1 MATAIPMAMPTYAD
15 VVRVLLGVASES
27 NPAAAVVGEVL
38 LLLLLL
44 LSTGDGAVLVVVVVE
59 VESLDD
65 VVATI
70 LVRVTA
76 PLEMNVKGVAEPLSN
91 STGFAAV
98 VFLEQQSSGSAASV
112 S

>member
-27 NPAAAVVGEVL
+27 NPAAAGVGEV
-38 LLLLLL
+38 LLLLL

>member
-27 NPAAAVVGEVL
+27 NPAAAVVGEV
-38 LLLLLL
+38 LLLL

>member
-27 NPAAAVVGEVL
+27 NPAAAVVGEV
-38 LLLLLL
+38 LLLLL

>member
-27 NPAAAVVGEVL
+27 NPAAAVVGEV
-38 LLLLLL
+38 LLLLL

-91 STGFAAV
+91 STRFAAV

>member
-27 NPAAAVVGEVL
+27 NPAAAVVGEV

-76 PLEMNVKGVAEPLSN
+76 PLEMNVKGVAEPSSN

>member
-38 LLLLLL
+38 LLLLL
-44 LSTGDGAVLVVVVVE
+44 STGDGAVLVVVVVE

-76 PLEMNVKGVAEPLSN
+76 PL
-91 STGFAAV
+91 
-98 VFLEQQSSGSAASV
+98 
-112 S
+112 

>member
-38 LLLLLL
+38 LLLLL
-44 LSTGDGAVLVVVVVE
+44 SNGDGAVLVVVVVE

>member
-38 LLLLLL
+38 LLLLL
-44 LSTGDGAVLVVVVVE
+44 STGDGAVLVVVVVE

-70 LVRVTA
+70 LVRVTG
-76 PLEMNVKGVAEPLSN
+76 PLEMNVKGVAEPSSN

>member
-15 VVRVLLGVASES
+15 VVRVLLGVASEY
-27 NPAAAVVGEVL
+27 NPAAAVVGEV
-38 LLLLLL
+38 LLLLL

>member
-27 NPAAAVVGEVL
+27 NPAAAVVGEV
-38 LLLLLL
+38 LLLL

-76 PLEMNVKGVAEPLSN
+76 PLEMNVKGVAEPSSN

>member
-38 LLLLLL
+38 LLLLL
-44 LSTGDGAVLVVVVVE
+44 STGDGAVLVVVVVE

-76 PLEMNVKGVAEPLSN
+76 PLEMNMKGVAEPLSN

>member
-27 NPAAAVVGEVL
+27 NPAAAVVGEV

>member
-27 NPAAAVVGEVL
+27 NPAAAVVGEV
-38 LLLLLL
+38 LLLLL

-76 PLEMNVKGVAEPLSN
+76 PLEMNVKGVAEPSSN